1 MIKIRKVSVFIVT
14 ILSLMYFN
22 KPALAFSN
30 NTVEGINI
38 LMYHSVGYAENN
50 GLIMKPEEFR
60 KQIQYIKENSYTVL
74 TLNEL
79 YEIFNKN
86 LPIPEKSVVITFD
99 DGYADNYKYA
109 YPILKEFEIKATIFV
124 IADTIDEDNNYL
136 NSQQIKELQNNG
148 IDIQDHTCQHIE
160 LDKLTYEK
168 QLETLNKSKEYLE
181 KLLNKKVNYIS
192 YPYGKYNEDTIK
204 AVKDAGY
211 LMGFTTKEKAAKKSN
226 GVYTIYRRYINS
238 LDEFSVF
245 ISKLKNTT

>member
-1 MIKIRKVSVFIVT
+1 
-14 ILSLMYFN
+14 
-22 KPALAFSN
+22 
-30 NTVEGINI
+30 
-38 LMYHSVGYAENN
+38 MYHSVGYADNN
-50 GLIMKPEEFR
+50 GLIMNPEEFR
-60 KQIQYIKENSYTVL
+60 KQIQYIKENNYTVL

-109 YPILKEFEIKATIFV
+109 YPILKEFGIKATIFV
-124 IADTIDEDNNYL
+124 ITDTIDEDNNYL

-168 QLETLNKSKEYLE
+168 QLETINKSKEYLE

-211 LMGFTTKEKAAKKSN
+211 LMGFTTKEKTAKKSN
-226 GVYTIYRRYINS
+226 GIYAINRIYINS

-245 ISKLKNTT
+245 IGKLKNTT